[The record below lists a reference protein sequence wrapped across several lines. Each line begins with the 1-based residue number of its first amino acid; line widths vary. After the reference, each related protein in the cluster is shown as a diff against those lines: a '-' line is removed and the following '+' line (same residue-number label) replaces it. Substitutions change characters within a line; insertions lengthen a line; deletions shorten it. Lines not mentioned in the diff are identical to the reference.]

1 MESPERLSNCK
12 EIFALLSQYFD
23 LELPSDACQ
32 EVEAHL
38 AECPPCIE
46 FAESLRRTV
55 ELCRQYR
62 PTELPEPIS
71 RQARQQLLA
80 AYRKALN
87 RSQDDS
93 SARHP
98 VADSE

>member
-1 MESPERLSNCK
+1 MESPERLNNCK

-23 LELPSDACQ
+23 LELPPDACQ

-55 ELCRQYR
+55 ELCRQYH
-62 PTELPEPIS
+62 PTELPEPIG
-71 RQARQQLLA
+71 RQARQQLLE

-87 RSQDDS
+87 QTLDDNGG
-93 SARHP
+93 ANP
-98 VADSE
+98 VVDSE